1 MITRLRYSLPK
12 RDGILLRYGLADPY
26 LWSEASP
33 LPGFSTESLADILT
47 APLSSIPAS
56 LPSLRFALD
65 GLRFQQSAPPARFAE
80 VPVNALIPSGDIPS
94 MRASAEAAIA
104 ASFRTLKVKIGRDI
118 DAEIEFLSTLASAR
132 PHLRF
137 RLDANTRF
145 TLRQAADLLPRLAP
159 VNPEYLEQP
168 VASAEDLMALARI
181 SPIPIAAD
189 ESVRSVE
196 DAQLL
201 LKDGAVKILILKP
214 MMIGY
219 WSDVIRIM
227 ESAYAKNVACVVT
240 TSLESGVGRRLT
252 AMFTSTYAPLIHAH
266 GLATGFIHDTD
277 ILRDDHLI
285 RDGFYHPEPIGEI
298 RTDLLHPL

>member
-1 MITRLRYSLPK
+1 MITRLRFALPK
-12 RDGILLRYGLADPY
+12 RDGLLLRYGLAEPF

-33 LPGFSTESLADILT
+33 LPGFSSESLADILH
-47 APLSSIPAS
+47 APLASIPDS

-65 GLRFQQSAPPARFAE
+65 GLRFQQSGIPERFAE
-80 VPVNALIPSGDIPS
+80 VPVNALIPSGDIPT
-94 MRASAEAAIA
+94 MRSAAEAAIA
-104 ASFRTLKVKIGRDI
+104 AGFRTLKVKIGRDLE
-118 DAEIEFLSTLASAR
+118 AEIEFLSTLASLH
-132 PHLRF
+132 PHLKL
-137 RLDANTRF
+137 RLDANARF
-145 TLRQAADLLPRLAP
+145 TLKQAVEFLPRLAS

-168 VASAEDLMALARI
+168 VASTEDLMALARV

-189 ESVRSVE
+189 ESVRTPD
-196 DAQLL
+196 DAKRLL
-201 LKDGAVKILILKP
+201 QDGAVKVLILKP
-214 MMIGY
+214 MMIGW

-240 TSLESGVGRRLT
+240 TSMEAGVGRRLT

-266 GLATGFIHDTD
+266 GLATGFLHPTD

-298 RTDLLHPL
+298 RTDLLSPV

>member
-1 MITRLRYSLPK
+1 MITRLRFALPK
-12 RDGILLRYGLADPY
+12 RDGLLLRYGLAEPF

-33 LPGFSTESLADILT
+33 LPGFSSESLADILT

-65 GLRFQQSAPPARFAE
+65 GLRFQQALPTSFSA
-80 VPVNALIPSGDIPS
+80 VPVNALIPSGDVPS
-94 MRASAEAAIA
+94 MRALAEAAIA
-104 ASFRTLKVKIGRDI
+104 GGFRTLKIKIGRDI
-118 DAEIEFLSTLASAR
+118 DAEIELLSTLASLH
-132 PHLRF
+132 PHIKF
-137 RLDANTRF
+137 RLDANARLS
-145 TLRQAADLLPRLAP
+145 LRQATELLPRLAS

-168 VASAEDLMALARI
+168 VASTEDLMALARL

-189 ESVRSVE
+189 ESVRTID
-196 DAQLL
+196 DAERLL
-201 LKDGAVKILILKP
+201 ADGAVKVLILKP

-227 ESAYAKNVACVVT
+227 ELSFAKNVACVIT
-240 TSLESGVGRRLT
+240 TSLESGIGRRLT

-277 ILRDDHLI
+277 LLRDDHLI
-285 RDGFYHPEPIGEI
+285 HDGFYHPEPIGDI
-298 RTDLLHPL
+298 RTDLLHSL

>member
-1 MITRLRYSLPK
+1 MITRLRFALPK
-12 RDGILLRYGLADPY
+12 RDGLILRYGLAAPY

-33 LPGFSTESLADILT
+33 LPGFSSESLADILT

-65 GLRFQQSAPPARFAE
+65 GLRFQQAPPPERFAE

-94 MRASAEAAIA
+94 MRAAAEAAVA
-104 ASFRTLKVKIGRDI
+104 AGFRTLKIKIGRDI
-118 DAEIEFLSTLASAR
+118 DAEIEFLSTLASLH
-132 PHLRF
+132 PHLRL
-137 RLDANTRF
+137 RLDANAR
-145 TLRQAADLLPRLAP
+145 LSLAQATELLPRVASL
-159 VNPEYLEQP
+159 NPEYLEQP
-168 VASAEDLMALARI
+168 VASTEDLMSLARI

-189 ESVRSVE
+189 ESVRTPD
-196 DAQLL
+196 DAKRLL
-201 LKDGAVKILILKP
+201 DDGAVRVLILKP

-227 ESAYAKNVACVVT
+227 ESSYNKNVVSVIT
-240 TSLESGVGRRLT
+240 TSLESGIGRRLT

-277 ILRDDHLI
+277 LLRDDHLI
-285 RDGFYHPEPIGEI
+285 RDGFYYPEPIGDI
-298 RTDLLHPL
+298 QTDLLFPV

>member
-1 MITRLRYSLPK
+1 MITRLRFALPK
-12 RDGILLRYGLADPY
+12 RDGLILRYGLAAPY

-33 LPGFSTESLADILT
+33 LPGFSTESLDDILT
-47 APLSSIPAS
+47 APLSSIPES

-65 GLRFQQSAPPARFAE
+65 GLRFQQSGLPERFSE

-94 MRASAEAAIA
+94 MRSAADAAIA
-104 ASFRTLKVKIGRDI
+104 AGYRTLKVKIGRDI
-118 DAEIEFLSTLASAR
+118 ESELEFLSTLAALH

-137 RLDANTRF
+137 RLDANARF
-145 TLRQAADLLPRLAP
+145 TLRQATDLLPRLAS

-168 VASAEDLMALARI
+168 VASTDDLIALARH

-189 ESVRSVE
+189 ESVRTPD
-196 DAQLL
+196 DAKRLL
-201 LKDGAVKILILKP
+201 ADGAVRVLILKP

-266 GLATGFIHDTD
+266 GLATGFIHDID
-277 ILRDDHLI
+277 LLRDDHLL
-285 RDGFYHPEPIGEI
+285 RDGFYHPEPIGDL
-298 RTDLLHPL
+298 RTDLLSPL